1 MSTTCAVSQDATG
14 TESCA
19 TTKAA
24 ILVLSDPNSGSE
36 EALGRVFNALA
47 AAYDFKNRGE
57 DVTVMFNG
65 AGTRWIGEL
74 SKEDH
79 PAHALFEEVKDKV
92 AGISCGCAD
101 VFGGSE
107 EAEMSGFELIKGNPV
122 PGTTGLPSLHKLT
135 VDGYTVLTF

>member
-1 MSTTCAVSQDATG
+1 MSSTCAVSQ
-14 TESCA
+14 TEAGAETCV
-19 TTKAA
+19 TTKAV
-24 ILVLSDPNSGSE
+24 ILVLSDPKTGSE

-47 AAYDFKNRGE
+47 AAYDFKNRGQE
-57 DVTVMFNG
+57 VTILFNG

-79 PAHALFEEVKDKV
+79 PAHGLFEEVKDKV

-107 EAEMSGFELIKGNPV
+107 EAKQSGFELITDNPV
-122 PGTTGLPSLHKLT
+122 PGTSGLPSLRNLT
-135 VDGYTVLTF
+135 ADGYTVLTF